1 MYLYQYILMAGY
13 TCLFFNTKTKE
24 AATAFILGWSVY
36 CVFVYGCGVAY
47 YFALSAMIETAIAY
61 SLNKRYRLVSYIS
74 YSLILVNMAG
84 LIMELYGIKLVYD
97 VVYAILAVAQFLL
110 LLARMVLDGN
120 DRANYKW
127 FIVRCVNFDS
137 RKTYATLHK
146 NQSNEKP
153 IK

>member
-1 MYLYQYILMAGY
+1 
-13 TCLFFNTKTKE
+13 
-24 AATAFILGWSVY
+24 
-36 CVFVYGCGVAY
+36 
-47 YFALSAMIETAIAY
+47 
-61 SLNKRYRLVSYIS
+61 
-74 YSLILVNMAG
+74 MAG